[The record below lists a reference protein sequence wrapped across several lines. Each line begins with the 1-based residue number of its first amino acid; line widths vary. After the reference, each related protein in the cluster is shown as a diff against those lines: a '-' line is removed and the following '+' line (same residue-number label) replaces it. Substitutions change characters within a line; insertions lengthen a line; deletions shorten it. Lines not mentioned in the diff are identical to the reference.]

1 MKQLVYKV
9 FLSNNRASFH
19 LWLKKNLVKHQKV
32 SKYYEVIVG
41 LMVIFSKKNFLR
53 IKDEAYVINL
63 DDRQSKG
70 TH

>member
-1 MKQLVYKV
+1 M
-9 FLSNNRASFH
+9 
-19 LWLKKNLVKHQKV
+19 KHQKV
-32 SKYYEVIVG
+32 SKYYEMIVG